1 MERRES
7 GGWKEEY
14 LSEVSIVLKRTVN
27 QKVVGRMRGMI
38 SVVFCMIFRS
48 KYDGTI
54 LLNKKYNFQQKKYT
68 GIFYV
73 CVQNAH
79 SVL

>member
-27 QKVVGRMRGMI
+27 QNCLQPSMFWIINCGV
-38 SVVFCMIFRS
+38 
-48 KYDGTI
+48 
-54 LLNKKYNFQQKKYT
+54 
-68 GIFYV
+68 
-73 CVQNAH
+73 A
-79 SVL
+79 